1 MNQNQV
7 VTNNIVM
14 NNYITFDHH
23 NHPHNLQKLPLPRK
37 EASVDDL
44 MGYFSSKYRNI
55 LPHRLNMDLDFKTVL
70 FPFGKTQI
78 TELLAQMDILAQL
91 VIQVKCSSRE

>member
-1 MNQNQV
+1 
-7 VTNNIVM
+7 
-14 NNYITFDHH
+14 
-23 NHPHNLQKLPLPRK
+23 
-37 EASVDDL
+37 
-44 MGYFSSKYRNI
+44 
-55 LPHRLNMDLDFKTVL
+55 MDLDFKTVL

>member
-14 NNYITFDHH
+14 NNYITFDHP
-23 NHPHNLQKLPLPRK
+23 NQPQTAQKTPIAK
-37 EASVDDL
+37 KDVSVDEV
-44 MGYFSSKYRNI
+44 MGFFNTRYKNI
-55 LPHRLNMDLDFKTVL
+55 LPHRLNMDLDFKSML

-78 TELLAQMDILAQL
+78 VEMLSQMDVLAQL
-91 VIQVKCSSRE
+91 VIQVSS